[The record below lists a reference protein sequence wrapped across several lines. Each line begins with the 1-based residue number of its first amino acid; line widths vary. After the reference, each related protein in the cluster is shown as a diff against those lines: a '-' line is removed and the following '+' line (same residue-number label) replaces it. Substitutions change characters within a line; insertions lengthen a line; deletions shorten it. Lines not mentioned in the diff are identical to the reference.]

1 MNNLMVKTMINFNKV
16 FNNQKG
22 QSMVEYALIL
32 ALIVVAAAAI
42 MSPIG
47 NSIRDAFSSIASSFG
62 GGAAAS

>member
-1 MNNLMVKTMINFNKV
+1 MLKMFVKFQMA

-47 NSIRDAFSSIASSFG
+47 GSIRTAFSSIATSFG
-62 GGAAAS
+62 TATT

>member
-1 MNNLMVKTMINFNKV
+1 MKTLIAGFNKS

-32 ALIVVAAAAI
+32 ALIVGAAALI

-47 NSIRDAFSSIASSFG
+47 DSVRDAFQNIANSFG
-62 GGAAAS
+62 GGGGGGAPAN